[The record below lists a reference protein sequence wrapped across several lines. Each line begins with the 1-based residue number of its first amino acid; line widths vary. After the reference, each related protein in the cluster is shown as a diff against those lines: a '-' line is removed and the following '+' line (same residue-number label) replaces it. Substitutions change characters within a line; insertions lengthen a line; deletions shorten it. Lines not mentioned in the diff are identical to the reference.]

1 MSTIAD
7 LFVRL
12 GMDTSGLTSGVDKAK
27 SSLAQL
33 EKSFKGVEQ
42 AGKTMSDLGK
52 KISLGVTTPVLGAS
66 AALLSFGNQAQS
78 AMQVKRAFDDVVA
91 SAGEMGDTVLA
102 AMQKSSRGL
111 IANTDLMKSFNLAA
125 SLVNEQFALQ
135 LPQAFEYLGKVS
147 AATGTDMNY
156 LLDSLVRGVGRL
168 SPLILDNLGIQ
179 VSLTEAYEAYGRE
192 IGKSSEALSK
202 SEQQTAVSIA
212 VMQKLKENTAS
223 MSDEFG
229 TAGQRIKTA
238 MENAKD
244 VIGSGLVGALDSAS
258 RKLDPVIT
266 KFGELF
272 EEGGSLHPVI
282 ATLNDVLGK
291 MVDAVGDVVD
301 WLGRLD
307 PTVVQTATDVA
318 LFAAAMGPIL
328 IVVGK
333 LTTGIGKAIPMLS
346 SMAMHLGIVQTASLG
361 ASLAMGGILAAIGLA
376 ATAFVH
382 FNNKAKEQVAVMNDA
397 RMAAVNAGKS
407 FEEYAQTIYDVD
419 NAYRLENKNILT
431 NNQYHKQLR
440 KTLEELNEAGY
451 VTEKVFTQLDVKA
464 KQGNLTTRELEEAVY
479 KALQTQR
486 EVEIAID
493 QTAERLIEESIALAQ
508 AGTQT
513 EYLTEEMAKFIEESE
528 NLKSLSANFDSI
540 ISYAYEY
547 DDIQK
552 QINEKLA
559 RMAEIDINGDG
570 IADIADAAG
579 DAQAELDTLTG
590 EVADLRGELDHLANQ
605 AVLNMLQAQIQ
616 IGGVTDAEMKLFMD
630 TAVAMGEMTKEGA
643 DAAYQNW
650 SDAVYLMNLLELEP
664 KEGEVTL
671 DDQQFILDILALND
685 LTLDEKIALI
695 KAELEGE
702 EEVKRKI
709 DELAQSRTTTITT
722 VFRQS
727 GQPPS
732 RYTPQLRAE
741 GGPVGSNQ
749 LYMVGE
755 RGPEL
760 FVPSD
765 NGVIVPNSKL
775 VDILQEALGNKK
787 GGSTVINNFNLN
799 MPTSNSPTDVK
810 TAFELMESWV

>member
-1 MSTIAD
+1 M
-7 LFVRL
+7 
-12 GMDTSGLTSGVDKAK
+12 
-27 SSLAQL
+27 
-33 EKSFKGVEQ
+33 
-42 AGKTMSDLGK
+42 
-52 KISLGVTTPVLGAS
+52 
-66 AALLSFGNQAQS
+66 
-78 AMQVKRAFDDVVA
+78 
-91 SAGEMGDTVLA
+91 
-102 AMQKSSRGL
+102 
-111 IANTDLMKSFNLAA
+111 
-125 SLVNEQFALQ
+125 
-135 LPQAFEYLGKVS
+135 
-147 AATGTDMNY
+147 
-156 LLDSLVRGVGRL
+156 
-168 SPLILDNLGIQ
+168 
-179 VSLTEAYEAYGRE
+179 
-192 IGKSSEALSK
+192 
-202 SEQQTAVSIA
+202 

-238 MENAKD
+238 MENVKD

-258 RKLDPVIT
+258 RKLDPVIA

-282 ATLNDVLGK
+282 TTVNDVLGK
-291 MVDAVGDVVD
+291 MVDAIGDVVD

-382 FNNKAKEQVAVMNDA
+382 FNNKAKEQVAALDEA
-397 RMAAVNAGKS
+397 RIAAVNAGKS
-407 FEEYAQTIYDVD
+407 FDEYAKSAYDANNANQTQSKNVLV
-419 NAYRLENKNILT
+419 NNKSYKSLKDT
-431 NNQYHKQLR
+431 LKQLND
-440 KTLEELNEAGY
+440 EGY
-451 VTEKVFTQLDVKA
+451 VSDKVYADLNARMALGRV
-464 KQGNLTTRELEEAVY
+464 TTRELEEAVY
-479 KALQTQR
+479 SGLETQKLANGVYESGQIRLQMM
-486 EVEIAID
+486 AD
-493 QTAERLIEESIALAQ
+493 AEAQ
-508 AGTQT
+508 AAAEAEALEQQII
-513 EYLTEEMAKFIEESE
+513 EFIAESE
-528 NLKSLSANFDSI
+528 NIKSLSANFDSI

-722 VFRQS
+722 IFRQS

-732 RYTPQLRAE
+732 
-741 GGPVGSNQ
+741 
-749 LYMVGE
+749 
-755 RGPEL
+755 
-760 FVPSD
+760 
-765 NGVIVPNSKL
+765 
-775 VDILQEALGNKK
+775 DILHN
-787 GGSTVINNFNLN
+787 
-799 MPTSNSPTDVK
+799 
-810 TAFELMESWV
+810 